1 MNAEL
6 LVDERAFTASGRVRP
21 AAQGSNRLPLI
32 VAIHGGGFTS
42 EYFDIPGYSL
52 IERAAAR
59 GYGVLALDRLGYGRS
74 RAEGRDVQSL
84 AANAEWI
91 SQALDRLW
99 PQFEDACGSVVL
111 IGHSIGAAL
120 AVMLAA
126 QAHSWPLAG
135 IAVSGAGLTPN
146 PALNSY
152 FDKFPADT
160 WVETSAENKDR
171 LMFGT
176 ADTVNSGISE
186 LVRPAYV
193 PIATRELLEINTV
206 WPQNARTLLASLTV
220 PVQFR
225 LAEQDGLWVVN
236 DAEIQELSGLL
247 SGVAGSSAAIVADA
261 GHCIDFHKA
270 GARFQDDQLAFALD
284 CCKQRGGEKLA
295 DHRFHVR

>member
-6 LVDERAFTASGRVRP
+6 LIDEPAFTASGRVRP
-21 AAQGSNRLPLI
+21 PARGSARLPLI

-42 EYFDIPGYSL
+42 EYFDIRGYSL

-59 GYGVLALDRLGYGRS
+59 GLGIIGLDRLGYGRS
-74 RAEGRDVQSL
+74 RAGGRDVQSL

-91 SQALDRLW
+91 AQALDRLW
-99 PQFEDACGSVVL
+99 PRFENACAGVVL
-111 IGHSIGAAL
+111 VGHSIGAAL

-126 QAHSWPLAG
+126 RPHSWPLAG
-135 IAVSGAGLTPN
+135 IAVSGAGLNPN

-152 FDKFPADT
+152 FEKFPADT

-171 LMFGT
+171 LMFGA
-176 ADTVNSGISE
+176 ADTVNGGIAE

-206 WPQNARTLLASLTV
+206 WPQSAPALLESVAV

-236 DAEIQELSGLL
+236 GEEIHQLSALL
-247 SGVAGSSAAIVADA
+247 SGVVGSSAAIVAHA
-261 GHCIDFHKA
+261 GHCIDFHNV
-270 GARFQDDQLAFALD
+270 GPRFQDGQLDFALD
-284 CCKQRGGEKLA
+284 CCR
-295 DHRFHVR
+295 

>member
-1 MNAEL
+1 MNSEL
-6 LVDERAFTASGRVRP
+6 LIDEPAFTASGRTR
-21 AAQGSNRLPLI
+21 ALQRALTTDRCPLI

-42 EYFDIPGYSL
+42 EYFDISGCSL

-59 GYGVLALDRLGYGRS
+59 GYGVIALDRLGYGRS
-74 RAEGRDVQSL
+74 RAAGKDVQTL

-91 SQALDRLW
+91 SEAIDRLW
-99 PQFEDACGSVVL
+99 TQFQEECAGVVL

-126 QAHSWPLAG
+126 QPQSWPLAG
-135 IAVSGAGLTPN
+135 VAVSGAGLTPN
-146 PALNSY
+146 PALHSY
-152 FDKFPADT
+152 FERFPADT

-171 LMFGT
+171 LMFGNP
-176 ADTVNSGISE
+176 DDVKSGVAE

-206 WPQNARTLLASLTV
+206 WPQNARALLTSVEV

-236 DAEIQELSGLL
+236 DEEIQSLSDLL
-247 SGVAGSSAAIVADA
+247 SRVTGSSAAIVSHA
-261 GHCIDFHKA
+261 GHCIDFHNV
-270 GARFQDDQLAFALD
+270 GPQFQDDQLNFALG
-284 CCKQRGGEKLA
+284 CCRIS
-295 DHRFHVR
+295 